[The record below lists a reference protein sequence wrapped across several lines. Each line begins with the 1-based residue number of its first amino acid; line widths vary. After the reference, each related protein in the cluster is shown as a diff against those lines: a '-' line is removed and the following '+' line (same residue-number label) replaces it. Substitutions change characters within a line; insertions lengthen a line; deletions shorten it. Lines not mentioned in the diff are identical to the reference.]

1 MTAKGA
7 ARKRAKEGA
16 KGRKIEI
23 AGETADL
30 LQARA
35 AALGISVA
43 ELLGA
48 IAGNKPSAP
57 PQTAKDDAQAAVA
70 SPTRADPPAPQAK
83 AESEPPGERWREVKA
98 WIDSWGKSNE
108 LPRPKLGK

>member
-1 MTAKGA
+1 MAGKGA
-7 ARKRAKEGA
+7 AGKGA
-16 KGRKIEI
+16 KDGAKRRRIQI
-23 AGETADL
+23 NSDTADL
-30 LQARA
+30 LAARA

-57 PQTAKDDAQAAVA
+57 QTAKNDAQAAVA
-70 SPTRADPPAPQAK
+70 SPPAAVPPAGQADVK
-83 AESEPPGERWREVKA
+83 AAPPDARWREVKA

>member
-1 MTAKGA
+1 MAAERKAKGY
-7 ARKRAKEGA
+7 
-16 KGRKIEI
+16 KIEI
-23 AGETADL
+23 DRATTEL

-43 ELLGA
+43 ELMAA
-48 IAGNKPSAP
+48 IVGDKPA
-57 PQTAKDDAQAAVA
+57 
-70 SPTRADPPAPQAK
+70 APQAAAAPA
-83 AESEPPGERWREVKA
+83 AEGEPQAAAGQPLDPRWREVKA

>member
-1 MTAKGA
+1 MA
-7 ARKRAKEGA
+7 AERKA

-23 AGETADL
+23 DRATAEL

-43 ELLGA
+43 DLMAA
-48 IAGNKPSAP
+48 IVGEKPAAP
-57 PQTAKDDAQAAVA
+57 QPAAEGEPQTAAGQPQAAA
-70 SPTRADPPAPQAK
+70 GQLLDP
-83 AESEPPGERWREVKA
+83 RWREVKA
-98 WIDSWGKSNE
+98 WIDSWGKPNE

>member
-1 MTAKGA
+1 MA
-7 ARKRAKEGA
+7 AEGKA

-23 AGETADL
+23 DRATAAL
-30 LQARA
+30 LEARA

-43 ELLGA
+43 ELMAA
-48 IAGNKPSAP
+48 IVGDKPA
-57 PQTAKDDAQAAVA
+57 
-70 SPTRADPPAPQAK
+70 APQA
-83 AESEPPGERWREVKA
+83 AAAIEAAATPAAAGQPQAAAGQPTDPRWREVKA

>member
-1 MTAKGA
+1 MA
-7 ARKRAKEGA
+7 AERKA

-23 AGETADL
+23 DRATAAL
-30 LQARA
+30 LEARA

-43 ELLGA
+43 ELMAA
-48 IAGNKPSAP
+48 IVGDKPA
-57 PQTAKDDAQAAVA
+57 
-70 SPTRADPPAPQAK
+70 APQA
-83 AESEPPGERWREVKA
+83 AAGQPQAAAGQPADPRWREVKA